1 MRTVT
6 STWDGEYKCRVNVRQ
21 FELLVDEPVEVG
33 GADTGP
39 RPTEMLLT
47 AVASCFTLA
56 IAHVAKKHGRQLTDL
71 AVEASGEFEGLRFS
85 HVRVMVSSGI
95 PSEELQWLADRASR
109 VCYVSN
115 SLGCEF
121 EYSIA

>member
-1 MRTVT
+1 MRTVS
-6 STWDGEYKCRVNVRQ
+6 STWDGEYRCRVKIRH

-56 IAHVAKKHGRQLTDL
+56 IAHVAKKHGRLLTDL
-71 AVEASGEFEGLRFS
+71 EVEAFGEFEGLRFS
-85 HVRVMVSSGI
+85 RVWLIASSGI
-95 PSEELQWLADRASR
+95 PSDQLQWLADRASR

-121 EYSIA
+121 DYSVA